1 MSATTG
7 SWIRFSWPRRL
18 GGRAVLVVL
27 ATILALHLGSIV
39 AHHEEAVDA
48 ADTVAAS
55 QVAGRLATAARAITA
70 MEPSERDQA
79 AHTLSS
85 GSLALHWEAT
95 PAVAEMSH
103 AEPLQILRR
112 HLLELAPTL
121 GHPDLRLGY
130 GIDAVL
136 GPQQSILGTLAMA
149 DGSYLNFS
157 AHQAAPVLTGN
168 HAALISTSLI
178 AAGVGVLA
186 VLLMRQLTRPLQ
198 GLAAAVDRIGRGSV
212 VPVTEDGPDEIQQLA
227 RGFNEMQRRIA
238 QLITDRTHALAA
250 VSHDL
255 RTPITRLRLRAGF
268 VADAETQQAIDAD
281 LDEMEAMIEATLHFL
296 KDGIDVEQP
305 KRIDLA
311 AMLATLVDD
320 ATDAGF
326 TAEYDGPRH
335 LPILLRPLSIK
346 RALSNLIGNATT
358 YAGSVRVVVAEAVE
372 GIRIEVHDEGPGIPE
387 EALERVFEPFE
398 RLDDSRNRSSGGAGL
413 GLSIAKRAI
422 EREGGTI
429 TLANLPKGGLVA
441 TVVLPRSSSDR
452 QQGNFWK
459 AAAVNA

>member
-1 MSATTG
+1 MTARTRSP
-7 SWIRFSWPRRL
+7 IKLSWPSRF
-18 GGRAVLVVL
+18 GGRAVLVIL
-27 ATILALHLGSIV
+27 ATVMSVHLGSILV
-39 AHHEEAVDA
+39 HHEEAVEA

-55 QVAGRLATAARAITA
+55 QVAGRLATAARAIA
-70 MEPSERDQA
+70 ALDPSARDQA
-79 AHTLSS
+79 AHSLSS

-95 PAVAEMSH
+95 PAVAAMSG
-103 AEPLQILRR
+103 AEPLRTFRQ
-112 HLLELAPTL
+112 HVLELAPTL
-121 GHPDLRLGY
+121 AQLEPRLGY
-130 GIDAVL
+130 GVDAEL
-136 GPQQSILGTLAMA
+136 GKQQSILGTLALP

-157 AHQAAPVLTGN
+157 AHQPAPVLSGN

-178 AAGVGVLA
+178 ATGVGVLA
-186 VLLMRQLTRPLQ
+186 IVLMRQLTRPLR

-212 VPVTEDGPDEIQQLA
+212 VPVAEDGPDEIQQLA

-268 VADAETQQAIDAD
+268 VADADAQQAIDAD

-311 AMLATLVDD
+311 AMMTTLVDD

-326 TAEYDGPRH
+326 PAEYDGPRH

-346 RALSNLIGNATT
+346 RAFSNLIGNATT
-358 YAGSVRVVVAEAVE
+358 HAKGVRVVVSQTAAEV
-372 GIRIEVHDEGPGIPE
+372 RIEVQDEGPGIPD
-387 EALERVFEPFE
+387 EALQRVFEPFE
-398 RLDDSRNRSSGGAGL
+398 RLDASRNRSSGGAGL

-422 EREGGTI
+422 EREGGRI
-429 TLANLPKGGLVA
+429 TLANRPEGGLVA
-441 TVVLPRSSSDR
+441 TAVLPRVRTD
-452 QQGNFWK
+452 Q
-459 AAAVNA
+459 AE

>member
-1 MSATTG
+1 MSETTR
-7 SWIRFSWPRRL
+7 SRIRFSWPRRL

-27 ATILALHLGSIV
+27 ATVMALHLGSIV
-39 AHHEEAVDA
+39 VHHEEAVEA

-55 QVAGRLATAARAITA
+55 QVAGRLATAARAIAA
-70 MEPSERDQA
+70 MEPSARDQA
-79 AHTLSS
+79 AHSLSS

-95 PAVAEMSH
+95 PAVAEMSPI
-103 AEPLQILRR
+103 ESLQTLRR
-112 HLLELAPTL
+112 LLLELAPSL
-121 GHPDLRLGY
+121 GQPDLRLGF
-130 GIDAVL
+130 GVDAAL
-136 GPQQSILGTLAMA
+136 GKQQSILGTLAMS
-149 DGSYLNFS
+149 DGFYLNFS
-157 AHQAAPVLTGN
+157 AHQATPVLTGN

-178 AAGVGVLA
+178 AAGVSVFA

-198 GLAAAVDRIGRGSV
+198 GLATAVDRIGRGSV
-212 VPVTEDGPDEIQQLA
+212 VPVNEDGPDEIQQLA
-227 RGFNEMQRRIA
+227 RGFNDMQRRIA

-268 VADAETQQAIDAD
+268 VADAETQQAIDTD

-305 KRIDLA
+305 KRTDLA

-326 TAEYDGPRH
+326 PAEYYGPRH
-335 LPILLRPLSIK
+335 LPMLLRSLSVK
-346 RALSNLIGNATT
+346 RALANLIGNATT
-358 YAGSVRVVVAEAVE
+358 YGTSVRVTVSETVDS
-372 GIRIEVHDEGPGIPE
+372 IRIEVQDRGPGIPVQE
-387 EALERVFEPFE
+387 LERVFEPFE

-429 TLANLPKGGLVA
+429 TLANRSEGGLVA
-441 TVVLPRSSSDR
+441 AVVLPRD
-452 QQGNFWK
+452 
-459 AAAVNA
+459 A